1 MEIPGSAA
9 GFSHWNG
16 YCNLGGTSGGWCAGS
31 SGKDRP
37 GLEYGYPGLEHGYDG
52 PELRDGHDR
61 EGMDIGGNSHG
72 SFCGRCEDFRDERF
86 FPERAVGACRGCCSW
101 LI

>member
-61 EGMDIGGNSHG
+61 EGMDIGGIRMARSAG
-72 SFCGRCEDFRDERF
+72 AVRG
-86 FPERAVGACRGCCSW
+86 FPR
-101 LI
+101 